1 MATSKEAIE
10 IMQSKIDNDEL
21 TLKDVAE
28 AYIRVMKGVV
38 EYEVQLQTNYD
49 GITEKLNKLAR
60 RVLDFAG
67 IWIFTG
73 SMENATE
80 MRETCSDAE
89 FPDTIDG
96 RMEFVKGFFDL
107 DK

>member
-38 EYEVQLQTNYD
+38 EYEVHL
-49 GITEKLNKLAR
+49 
-60 RVLDFAG
+60 
-67 IWIFTG
+67 
-73 SMENATE
+73 
-80 MRETCSDAE
+80 
-89 FPDTIDG
+89 
-96 RMEFVKGFFDL
+96 
-107 DK
+107 